1 VAGAGCLAVEALDMM
16 GTRQLPRTFD
26 TAAGAVEVRFM
37 TPADEPALLAFAE
50 GLPVHDMLFLPRDIA
65 QPKVL
70 AAWVREV
77 ERGTLPT
84 LLAVKDGRVVGCGS
98 MVRDP
103 QSWSPHVGEVR
114 VVIAPELRGKGVGRM
129 LSQECF
135 AILVAEGVEKIIA
148 QMTLDQ
154 QGAIAVFESLGFRS
168 EALLRDHVQDRD
180 GKKHDIV
187 ILSHDVAKVMARMG
201 AYGLTQAF

>member
-1 VAGAGCLAVEALDMM
+1 MS
-16 GTRQLPRTFD
+16 GTRQLPRTFETD
-26 TAAGAVEVRFM
+26 AGPVEVRFM
-37 TPADEPALLAFAE
+37 TPADEPALLEFAQA
-50 GLPVHDMLFLPRDIA
+50 LPVHDMLFLPRDIA

-77 ERGTLPT
+77 ERGALPT
-84 LLAVKDGRVVGCGS
+84 LLAVKDGRVVGCGT

-114 VVIAPELRGKGVGRM
+114 VVISRDMRGKGIGRT
-129 LSQECF
+129 LVQECF
-135 AILVAEGVEKIIA
+135 AILIAEGVEKIVA

-154 QGAIAVFESLGFRS
+154 EGGVAVFESLGFRN
-168 EALLRDHVQDRD
+168 EALLRDHVIDRD

>member
-1 VAGAGCLAVEALDMM
+1 MS
-16 GTRQLPRTFD
+16 GTRQLPRSFETD
-26 TAAGAVEVRFM
+26 AGKVEVRFM
-37 TPADEPALLAFAE
+37 TPADEPALLAFAQA
-50 GLPVHDMLFLPRDIA
+50 LPVHDMLFLPRDIA

-70 AAWVREV
+70 SAWVREV
-77 ERGTLPT
+77 ERGHLPT
-84 LLAVKDGRVVGCGS
+84 LLAVKDGRVVGCGT

-114 VVIAPELRGKGVGRM
+114 TVISRDVRGKGIGRV
-129 LSQECF
+129 LVQECF
-135 AILVAEGVEKIIA
+135 AILVAEGVEKIVA

-154 QGAIAVFESLGFRS
+154 EGGVAVFESLGFRS
-168 EALLRDHVQDRD
+168 EALLRDHVIDRD